1 MKRNTRQLVIL
12 ACALMFFY
20 GFFLGGTQLV
30 ITDVAAEFG
39 IGTAG
44 MGMLVSA
51 QYAAAVIS
59 PIVAG
64 ILADRFGK
72 KPLLV
77 IFSTLFGLGCTLMGL
92 SPALGVYIMGACLT
106 GAGYSVCES
115 LSSAVLSDMGGDLG
129 MRCINLS
136 QGLLS
141 VGAVVSPIILRWAV
155 MHLGVQWRMLFF
167 LCAAAFL
174 LLSISLS
181 FARFPDAVRTQR
193 SSNGNSRFFTT
204 AVFLSLFTSIVLYVG
219 LENGFGYF
227 VGTLFDSH
235 TSWPP
240 GLSAYG
246 ISAYWLGMALARM
259 ACSLRSYHPGR
270 MLCACFS
277 VIAVLFI
284 LLPVQGNNIT
294 AILLCGLIGIAYGPV
309 WSTLVATAAS
319 RFPEQSAAVI
329 GVMST
334 GCGLGGV
341 IYPTVI
347 GLMAEKIT
355 LHAAF
360 WMLAATAAGGALL
373 CTTGLKTHS
382 TNHQRRFPI

>member
-1 MKRNTRQLVIL
+1 MKRREFQLVIL

-30 ITDVAAEFG
+30 ITDIAAEFSV
-39 IGTAG
+39 GTTG
-44 MGMLVSA
+44 MGLLVSA
-51 QYAAAVIS
+51 QYAAAVIA
-59 PIVAG
+59 PIIAG
-64 ILADRFGK
+64 ILADRLGK

-77 IFSTLFGLGCTLMGL
+77 TFSAVFGIGCALIGI

-115 LSSAVLSDMGGDLG
+115 LSSAVLSDMGDELG
-129 MRCINLS
+129 MRYINLS

-141 VGAVVSPIILRWAV
+141 VGAVVSPIILRW
-155 MHLGVQWRMLFF
+155 MILYLGVQWRTLFF

-174 LLSISLS
+174 LLAVLLAA
-181 FARFPDAVRTQR
+181 ARFPDAIRTQQ
-193 SSNGNSRFFTT
+193 SSGSSRHFFTT
-204 AVFLSLFTSIVLYVG
+204 AVFLSLFISIVLYVG

-235 TSWPP
+235 ADWTP
-240 GLSAYG
+240 GFGAYG

-270 MLCACFS
+270 MLCACFT
-277 VIAVLFI
+277 VIAVLFV
-284 LLPVQGNNIT
+284 LLPMQTGSIP
-294 AILLCGLIGIAYGPV
+294 AILLCGLVGMAYGPV
-309 WSTLVATAAS
+309 WSTLVATAAA
-319 RFPEQSAAVI
+319 RFPEQSAAAI

-341 IYPTVI
+341 IYPTVM
-347 GLMAEKIT
+347 GLMAERIT

-360 WMLAATAAGGALL
+360 LMLAGTAVVGALL
-373 CTTGLKTHS
+373 CTSVLKTRKH
-382 TNHQRRFPI
+382 